1 MEILVRGK
9 NCSVSPE
16 LRETAQEKV
25 GKIARFTP
33 DASRVEVDFVELK
46 NPSISLRQQC
56 EVTVH
61 LKKHFVKAHATAAEP
76 EAALDLVVDKVEHQ
90 VSKIK
95 DKRVK
100 RSHPRGRLHHNGLG
114 EVIPIEVDFDHQEE
128 AQFVKTKQFVSTPMR
143 PEEAAVQMDLLG
155 HDFYLFTNV
164 ETGHAAVVYRRNDGH
179 LGLIE
184 SPVD

>member
-9 NCSVSPE
+9 NCTVSPE
-16 LRETAQEKV
+16 LKATAQEKI
-25 GKIARFTP
+25 GKITRFTS
-33 DASRVEVDFVELK
+33 DATRVEVDFVELR
-46 NPSISLRQQC
+46 NPSISARQQC

-61 LKKHFVKAHATAAEP
+61 LKKHFVKAHATATEP

-90 VSKIK
+90 VAKIK

-114 EVIPIEVDFDHQEE
+114 EVIPIDVSFDHEGE
-128 AQFVKTKQFVSTPMR
+128 AKFVKSKQFVTTPMD
-143 PEEAAVQMDLLG
+143 PDEAAVQMDLLG
-155 HDFYLFTNV
+155 HDFYLFTNA

-184 SPVD
+184 TP

>member
-9 NCSVSPE
+9 NCIVSPE
-16 LRETAQEKV
+16 LKETAQEKV
-25 GKIARFTP
+25 GKITRFTP
-33 DASRVEVDFVELK
+33 DATRVEVDFVEMK
-46 NPSISLRQQC
+46 NPSIAARQQC

-61 LKKHFVKAHATAAEP
+61 LKKQLVKAHASAAEP

-114 EVIPIEVDFDHQEE
+114 EVIPIDDAFDLQEE
-128 AQFVKTKQFVSTPMR
+128 ARFVKSKQFVTTPMG
-143 PEEAAVQMDLLG
+143 PDEAAVQMDLLG
-155 HDFYLFTNV
+155 HDFYLFTNS

-184 SPVD
+184 TPGD

>member
-1 MEILVRGK
+1 M
-9 NCSVSPE
+9 
-16 LRETAQEKV
+16 
-25 GKIARFTP
+25 
-33 DASRVEVDFVELK
+33 
-46 NPSISLRQQC
+46 
-56 EVTVH
+56 
-61 LKKHFVKAHATAAEP
+61 KAHAAAAEP

-114 EVIPIEVDFDHQEE
+114 EVIPIEADFDHQEE
-128 AQFVKTKQFVSTPMR
+128 AKFVKTKQFVATPMDA
-143 PEEAAVQMDLLG
+143 EEAAVQMDLLG

-184 SPVD
+184 TPG

>member
-9 NCSVSPE
+9 NCTVSPE
-16 LRETAQEKV
+16 LKATAQEKI
-25 GKIARFTP
+25 GKIARFTS
-33 DASRVEVDFVELK
+33 DATRVEVDFVELR
-46 NPSISLRQQC
+46 NPSIAARQQC

-61 LKKHFVKAHATAAEP
+61 LKKHFVKAHATATEP
-76 EAALDLVVDKVEHQ
+76 EAALDLVIDKVEHQ
-90 VSKIK
+90 VAKIK
-95 DKRVK
+95 DKRIK

-114 EVIPIEVDFDHQEE
+114 EVIPIDVSFDHE
-128 AQFVKTKQFVSTPMR
+128 AEAKFVKSKQFVTTPMD

-155 HDFYLFTNV
+155 HDFYLFTNA

-184 SPVD
+184 TPS